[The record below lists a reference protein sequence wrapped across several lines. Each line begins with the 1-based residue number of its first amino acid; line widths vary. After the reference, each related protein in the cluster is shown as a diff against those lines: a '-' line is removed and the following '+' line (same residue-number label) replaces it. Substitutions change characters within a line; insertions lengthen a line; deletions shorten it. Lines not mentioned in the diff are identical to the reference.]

1 MEKNMSL
8 QKLALASAWVLV
20 SASSMAADP
29 VGKSSSTYIKVGS
42 STFQGTQQAGVG
54 FPTNNPPVAGNTA
67 AISSLVGGPIAQ
79 TNQAYANGSGP
90 AYFLDF
96 NVNGS
101 TLRMAQ
107 TWRNLSAPNGTEI
120 YTWRQISDPIGEN
133 RPHFG
138 NTSIAK
144 VSGHEVYFGEWVPKA
159 TSPVSGNSTN
169 MVGQNDALRTVFFVG
184 ENPTTSMPTLVNAKY
199 DVVGLRQ
206 YNPGTQAGVYTGVLT
221 ANYSGSSGTLAGA
234 VGGVSFSGTTIA
246 SNGEFTKNFSDT
258 SKIVGQFY
266 GAGASALAGY
276 YNHASNPANHMA
288 FGGAKR

>member
-1 MEKNMSL
+1 MEKTMNL
-8 QKLALASAWVLV
+8 QKLALASALAL
-20 SASSMAADP
+20 ASITSFAAP
-29 VGKSSSTYIKVGS
+29 VAGKSSNENYIKVGS
-42 STFQGTQQAGVG
+42 STFQGNNEAGIG
-54 FPTNNPPVAGNTA
+54 FPTTNPPDGTTA
-67 AISSLVGGPIAQ
+67 ALSSLKNGPILQ
-79 TNQAYANGSGP
+79 TDNAYTTQAGP
-90 AYFLDF
+90 DYFIEF
-96 NVNGS
+96 NVSGS

-120 YTWRQISDPIGEN
+120 YTWRQISDPVGAD

-159 TSPVSGNSTN
+159 TSPVYGSSTN
-169 MVGQNDALRTVFFVG
+169 MVGQNDSLRTVFFVG

-221 ANYSGSSGTLAGA
+221 ANYGGGKASLTGN
-234 VGGVSFSGTTIA
+234 VGYVSFANTAISADGTFQNN
-246 SNGEFTKNFSDT
+246 NGS
-258 SKIVGQFY
+258 IQGRFY
-266 GAGASALAGY
+266 GANASALAGY
-276 YNHASNPANHMA
+276 YKDANSAADHMA